1 MGELNGTIPWDLDN
15 LVVDL
20 HTSKPICVV
29 HLGQVVLRGMKY
41 SPKVCRDAF
50 SLQYSSN
57 SGTGSLCSRQPFE
70 QFGVA
75 GKLDVGS
82 GDHGT
87 VQSSSAQESTST
99 VDLEAKLLESFRSC
113 IVKMHDC
120 SNALRDDQRYGDGN
134 FLSKGMNGHC
144 SRRFS
149 LS

>member
-1 MGELNGTIPWDLDN
+1 MGF
-15 LVVDL
+15 
-20 HTSKPICVV
+20 
-29 HLGQVVLRGMKY
+29 GQSGGRSTYEQAYMCGSLRAGGPQRY
-41 SPKVCRDAF
+41 EQSPKVCRDAF

-99 VDLEAKLLESFRSC
+99 VDLEAKLLESFRTMLLEMIKDTETAISC
-113 IVKMHDC
+113 
-120 SNALRDDQRYGDGN
+120 R
-134 FLSKGMNGHC
+134 KG
-144 SRRFS
+144 
-149 LS
+149 